1 MGHRF
6 DSCRLHSRKL
16 LEEVVSKDL
25 QREKKELLLAMYASV
40 VRMNKHT
47 IEGNLDSIQAERY
60 LQINL
65 RNNFETFLQNK
76 TNLSGLV

>member
-1 MGHRF
+1 M
-6 DSCRLHSRKL
+6 
-16 LEEVVSKDL
+16 SKDL